1 MLETGVKG
9 HAEDYVTEENAAK
22 TMGSGDLMVFGTP
35 AMIALVEM
43 ACWTSVAGEL
53 EEGQSTVGT
62 SLSVD
67 HVSATPLGLKVYCD
81 SELTEVEGRKLT
93 FAVKVYDEAG
103 LIGEGVHQRFIID
116 KERFLAKAEKKE
128 EAKKDEDK

>member
-1 MLETGVKG
+1 MLETGCKG

-22 TMGSGDLMVFGTP
+22 SMGSGDLMVFATP

-43 ACWTSVAGEL
+43 ACWTSVADGL

-62 SLSVD
+62 ALEVN
-67 HVSATPLGLKVYCD
+67 HVSATPLGVKVWCD
-81 SELTEVEGRKLT
+81 SELTQIDGRKLT

-103 LIGEGVHQRFIID
+103 LIGEGSHQRFIID
-116 KERFLAKAEKKE
+116 KERFLAKAEKKA
-128 EAKKDEDK
+128 EAKKEEV

>member
-1 MLETGVKG
+1 MLETGCKG

-22 TMGSGDLMVFGTP
+22 SMGSGDLMVFATP

-43 ACWTSVAGEL
+43 ACWTSVSDGL

-62 SLSVD
+62 ALEVN
-67 HVSATPLGLKVYCD
+67 HVSATPLGVKVWCD
-81 SELTEVEGRKLT
+81 SELTQIDGRKLT

-103 LIGEGVHQRFIID
+103 LIGEGSHQRFIID
-116 KERFLAKAEKKE
+116 KERFLAKAEKKA
-128 EAKKDEDK
+128 EAKKEEV